1 MGKLRHIALTTENPG
16 KVADFYKAV
25 FGMEELKRD
34 AKGQVFLS
42 DGVINMAILN
52 FKTDDDPDVGAHGP
66 NFSGIHHFG
75 FYVEDM
81 ASYADRVEEAGGER
95 LTRIAAPGTGG
106 LFGHNATTGSGP
118 NYAEVKFRGPDG
130 VIIDMS
136 ESGWEGISL

>member
-1 MGKLRHIALTTENPG
+1 MGKLRHIALTTGNPG

-52 FKTDDDPDVGAHGP
+52 YKTDDDPDVGAHGP
-66 NFSGIHHFG
+66 NFDGIHHFG
-75 FYVEDM
+75 FYVDDIEG
-81 ASYADRVEEAGGER
+81 YAEKVEEAGGER
-95 LTRIAAPGTGG
+95 LTRIAKPGTGG
-106 LFGHNATTGSGP
+106 LFGHNAGMGQGP
-118 NYAEVKFRGPDG
+118 NFAEVKFRGPDG